1 MASSLFRSQPR
12 NNPLAQIMNI
22 KKTMDQ
28 ISKGNADA
36 IAEQMA
42 KSNPAFAQFV
52 SDNKGKSEDEILRSY
67 GISPDDF
74 HSVLNMLKR

>member
-1 MASSLFRSQPR
+1 MASSLFQNRPG

-28 ISKGNADA
+28 ISKGNANA

-42 KSNPAFAQFV
+42 KNNPAFAQFV
-52 SDNKGKSEDEILRSY
+52 NDNRGKSEDEILRSY

-74 HSVLNMLKR
+74 RSVMSMLK